1 MYIPI
6 AGIDSSKPDPKPER
20 PETTPPVP
28 MSYPDIQTGAWYH
41 DAVSFVHSKSL
52 MSGFDDGSFRP
63 EASTTR
69 GMVAAVLY
77 RLDGADTPN
86 LSDFQDVKPDAY
98 YANAVA
104 WGASNGIIS
113 GYSADIFGPD
123 DPITREQFIA
133 MLYRYAAY
141 KGHDVSARADLSAYT
156 DAGALS
162 AYAAENMKWA
172 VAAHLIAGMT
182 DATLGGSLPATRAQ
196 VACVLARFCT
206 QAAE

>member
-69 GMVAAVLY
+69 GMIAAILY
-77 RLDGADTPN
+77 RLDDADTPD

-123 DPITREQFIA
+123 DHHP
-133 MLYRYAAY
+133 
-141 KGHDVSARADLSAYT
+141 
-156 DAGALS
+156 GAVHCH
-162 AYAAENMKWA
+162 A
-172 VAAHLIAGMT
+172 
-182 DATLGGSLPATRAQ
+182 LPQRRVQ
-196 VACVLARFCT
+196 RP
-206 QAAE
+206 

>member
-77 RLDGADTPN
+77 RLDDADTPD

-123 DPITREQFIA
+123 DPITR
-133 MLYRYAAY
+133 LYQHRCPQRLRRGQHEMGRRRPSHRRHDGRQPGRQSPRYPRP
-141 KGHDVSARADLSAYT
+141 GRLCPGPFLHP
-156 DAGALS
+156 
-162 AYAAENMKWA
+162 
-172 VAAHLIAGMT
+172 
-182 DATLGGSLPATRAQ
+182 GGRITK
-196 VACVLARFCT
+196 
-206 QAAE
+206 